1 MKIRSVFL
9 TALLLCLAGNL
20 NGQGL
25 PASQFNADI
34 VLLGDSITHQ
44 WGGTRSHEDLGI
56 FVGQTTTN
64 PVTGQVTKSDFRTA
78 WKAAFPSYKAINMG
92 VSGDRVEHVLWRL
105 DHGTLDGVQPK
116 VVVLLIGTNNVGLIT
131 GYGVPASSIPPGI
144 KLCVDNIRSKLPNAQ
159 VIVVKILPRDVPTSA
174 NYQNAKL
181 INQGIDALHLEAP
194 GNGVK
199 VLDMWN
205 DFLDPTDTNPA
216 KVINASLFLSD
227 KLHLTEAGYQKYASR
242 LQPLIAPFLNGSA
255 PLPAVTPVAPV
266 YAYGPYNKKL
276 LEKQLTGWPLTRDA
290 ARYILKIEYDARKP
304 GSEPGG
310 VSIGTQKAFWAT
322 TPTARFWRELNN
334 AYNPAVEVLHRNIL
348 REARIATGQPLEASI
363 PVIQNPVSA
372 ADEKVFITS
381 NQKLLAPLS
390 VVSPNGTYKFSIRT
404 DGYLEI
410 TSGTTSV
417 WKSTIGSPA
426 SISVNN
432 VSLTLSAA
440 GNLVF
445 NTTYVSGTYGMWASG
460 TYQGGAEENYY
471 GALNNAGQL
480 KIYKGVSPHGAQIAT
495 FPTPITATAT
505 LALSGLAQT
514 SDGAPK
520 PVTVTTTPAGL
531 NYFVTYDGSTDVPS
545 APGTYSVVATI
556 ANLNYTGSA
565 IGKLVISASKSPAY

>member
-255 PLPAVTPVAPV
+255 PLPAVTPAAPV
-266 YAYGPYNKKL
+266 YAYGPYNIKL

-348 REARIATGQPLEASI
+348 REVRLATGQPVEASI
-363 PVIQNPVSA
+363 PVIKNPVSA

-381 NQKLLAPLS
+381 NQKLLAPFS
-390 VVSPNGTYKFSIRT
+390 VVSPNGTYMFSIRT
-404 DGYLEI
+404 NGYLEI
-410 TSGTTSV
+410 TSGPMSV
-417 WKSTIGSPA
+417 WKSSIGSPA

-445 NTTYVSGTYGMWASG
+445 NTAYQNGTYGMWASG
-460 TYQGGAEENYY
+460 TYQGGVEENYY

-480 KIYKGVSPHGAQIAT
+480 KIYKGVSPNGALIAT
-495 FPTPITATAT
+495 FPAPSTATAS
-505 LALSGLAQT
+505 LALSALAQT
-514 SDGAPK
+514 SDGSPK